1 MSQELLVNV
10 CFREVR
16 AALLEDGVLQEL
28 FIERAGGR
36 GLVANIYKG
45 RVSRVLPGLQAA
57 FIDVG
62 LERSAFLHAA
72 DIVRGL
78 SDESL
83 DRDGDPDI
91 GSLVKAGDEL
101 LVQVLKDPMGSKGAR
116 LTTYITLPSRL
127 LVLAPRGD
135 GVAVSTRIGGD
146 DERERLRGLVESL
159 DSTGAAGGVIV
170 RTAAIGASPE
180 ALRADMAYLRK
191 LWESIR
197 ESAAHSRAEEV
208 VYEDLPL
215 AMRLLRDRRDPELE
229 RVCVD
234 SPETYASM
242 KAFADRFMP
251 AMSELIEQY
260 DGKHPLF
267 DLNGVDDE
275 IRRALDRRVPLKSG
289 GYLVIDLT
297 EALTTID
304 VNSGGYV
311 GRRDLEDTSLRT
323 NLEAA
328 EAIARQL
335 RLRNLGGII
344 VVDFID
350 LDDEEHRRQLVEALS
365 GHLSADLGTSRVMS
379 VSPLGLVEISRKRT
393 RESLERML
401 CHDCPTCEGRGFVR
415 SPETVCNEIF
425 REILGQ
431 RAQLEFREVLV
442 LAGPDVINRLL
453 DEESAI
459 LAELEQ
465 LTHASIRLQSEQ
477 LHLPDQYDV
486 VPV

>member
-1 MSQELLVNV
+1 MSEELLVNV
-10 CFREVR
+10 CLREVR

-36 GLVANIYKG
+36 GLVANVYKG

-57 FIDVG
+57 FVDVG

-72 DIVRGL
+72 DILRGRP
-78 SDESL
+78 DQAV
-83 DRDGDPDI
+83 DRDSDLDI
-91 GSLVKAGDEL
+91 GALVKAGDEL

-127 LVLAPRGD
+127 LVLAPCGD
-135 GVAVSTRIGGD
+135 GVAVSTRIGD
-146 DERERLRGLVESL
+146 DERERLRALVESL
-159 DSTGAAGGVIV
+159 ESADAAGGLIV

-180 ALRADMAYLRK
+180 ALQADRVYLRK
-191 LWESIR
+191 LWESIQ
-197 ESAAHSRAEEV
+197 ESAAHARAEEL

-215 AMRLLRDRRDPELE
+215 AMRVLRDRRDSELA

-234 SPETYASM
+234 SAETCAGM

-251 AMSELIEQY
+251 ATSALIEHY
-260 DGKHPLF
+260 DGNRPLF
-267 DLNGVDDE
+267 DLHGVDDE
-275 IRRALDRRVPLKSG
+275 IQRALDRRVPLKSG
-289 GYLVIDLT
+289 GYLVIDQT

-311 GRRDLEDTSLRT
+311 GHRNLEDTSLHT

-328 EAIARQL
+328 AAVARQL

-344 VVDFID
+344 IVDFID
-350 LDDEEHRRQLVEALS
+350 LVDEEHRRQLVEALS
-365 GHLSADLGTSRVMS
+365 GHLSTDRGNSRVMDI
-379 VSPLGLVEISRKRT
+379 SPLGLVEMSRKRT

-401 CHDCPTCEGRGFVR
+401 CHDCPTCEGRGVVR

-453 DEESAI
+453 EEESTVV
-459 LAELEQ
+459 AELEQ
-465 LTHASIRLQSEQ
+465 LTDASIRLQSEQ
-477 LHLPDQYDV
+477 LHLPDQFDV